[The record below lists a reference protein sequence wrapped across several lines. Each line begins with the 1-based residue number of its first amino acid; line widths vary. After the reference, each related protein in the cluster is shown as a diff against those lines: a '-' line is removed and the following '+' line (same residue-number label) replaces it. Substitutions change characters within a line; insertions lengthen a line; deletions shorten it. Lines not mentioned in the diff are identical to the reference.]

1 MHRREVSPP
10 TLMVSVAFVP
20 VKWLLRLMRHHR
32 GGHFQGSPSLNQDCT
47 EALTESYVLVFW
59 FKNDGAVSKLTRT
72 TGHFDGSAVALFV
85 NVNR

>member
-32 GGHFQGSPSLNQDCT
+32 GGHFQGSPSRNQSCT
-47 EALTESYVLVFW
+47 EAATEAIVIKFPKPTSGRLRRSGIG
-59 FKNDGAVSKLTRT
+59 NG
-72 TGHFDGSAVALFV
+72 
-85 NVNR
+85 